1 MTIDPTEFPYSR
13 ESPLKSRNLSALMT
27 ARKDLGD
34 VYQVI
39 AGELD
44 KVEESLR
51 FFSSS
56 PNQLVAEISSYLFQK
71 KGKRIRPALVLLSSK
86 LFDYRGTEHILM
98 AALVEF
104 IHTASLI
111 HDDIVDNAAVRRG
124 RDSVP
129 ARWGPHISVLLGDYL
144 YIKTL
149 GLSLQSQ
156 HPQILCVLTEISAE
170 MIEGELTEYA
180 LSGKFDLAERDYLDI
195 IRKKTAS
202 LFGASC
208 QIGGILGRATPEEEK
223 WLIEYGQNVGMTFQ
237 IIDDLLDF
245 CGDEKKMGKPIL
257 SDLTEGRIT
266 LPLIYTLHHD
276 GLRNRQRLRDLLARN
291 QTEECR
297 EEILGM
303 VKSNGALE
311 YTYRKAEEYS
321 IRSREI
327 MSRFPP
333 SAHRE
338 ALNLLSEFVLTREK

>member
-1 MTIDPTEFPYSR
+1 MDPTELFCPR
-13 ESPLKSRNLSALMT
+13 ESPLNAKTIQALLT

-39 AGELD
+39 AEELD
-44 KVEESLR
+44 RVEESLR

-56 PNQLVAEISSYLFQK
+56 SNQIVAEISSYLFQK

-86 LFDYRGTEHILM
+86 LVHYQGTDHILM

-111 HDDIVDNAAVRRG
+111 HDDIVDNATMRRG
-124 RDSVP
+124 RDSVH

-156 HPQILCVLTEISAE
+156 HPQVIRVLTQISAE

-180 LSGKFDLAERDYLDI
+180 LSGNFDLGEQDYLDI

-208 QIGGILGRATPEEEK
+208 QIGGILGQATPEEEK
-223 WLIEYGQNVGMTFQ
+223 WLVEYGQNLGMTFQ

-257 SDLTEGRIT
+257 SDLIEGRIT
-266 LPLIYTLHHD
+266 LPLIYTLNQD
-276 GLRNRQRLRDLLARN
+276 GLRNQKRLRDLLTAN
-291 QTEECR
+291 QAEKCR

-303 VKSNGALE
+303 VNSNGALE
-311 YTYRKAEEYS
+311 YTYKKAEEYS
-321 IRSREI
+321 LRSREI
-327 MSRFPP
+327 LSRFPA
-333 SAHRE
+333 SAHRD
-338 ALNLLSEFVLTREK
+338 ALNLLSEFVLTRDK